1 MVNATD
7 SKSSICRPPQL
18 STGVAG
24 LDEIL
29 AGGLTPNRIY
39 LVEGAPGTGKT
50 TLGLQY
56 LMEGAR
62 RGEKVLYLCL
72 SETHDE
78 LQEVADSHGWDLSG
92 IAIVEPAVS
101 EESLRPDEQST
112 MFHPSETELTE
123 TNQRL
128 LAEVERVKPARVVF
142 DSLAELRLLAQNPL
156 RHRRQLVALK
166 RFFLPR
172 KCTVLMLDDLTRET
186 MDLHLQATAH
196 GVIQLEHL
204 PPEFGADRR
213 RLRVVKMRGKDIVLG
228 WHDYL
233 IRTDGMEVFPR
244 LTAAEHPGNG
254 GPNVRLS
261 SDIKELDA
269 LMGGGPS
276 KGTSTIIMGQ
286 AGTGK
291 SSIAYQYAIAAAR
304 RGERAVI
311 FSFDESLHTALRR
324 AEALGMDLA
333 EHLEA
338 GRIRIEQVDPG
349 QLSPGEFS
357 GRVRRAV
364 EGSNHDAAKVLVI
377 DSLNGY
383 LNAMPAERFLLIQL
397 HELLSYLGQQGVATL
412 LVVSQQGLV
421 GTTGQTP
428 VDTTYLADNTL
439 LLRFFE
445 AAGEVKRAISVIK
458 MRSGKHETTIR
469 ELRIEPGGIV
479 ISEPLR
485 QFQGVLLG
493 EPHFV
498 ETPPAVDGNGR
509 HEHGRVQAV

>member
-1 MVNATD
+1 MKAAD
-7 SKSSICRPPQL
+7 SKFGVCRPPQL
-18 STGVAG
+18 STGIAG

-29 AGGLTPNRIY
+29 SGGLAPSRIY

-50 TLGLQY
+50 TIGLQF
-56 LMEGAR
+56 LMKGAR
-62 RGEKVLYLCL
+62 HGEKVLYLCL
-72 SETHDE
+72 SETRDE

-92 IAIVEPAVS
+92 ITIVEPAVS

-128 LAEVERVKPARVVF
+128 LAEVERVKPSRVVF

-233 IRTDGMEVFPR
+233 IRTGGMEVFPR

-254 GPNVRLS
+254 GPNVRVG
-261 SDIKELDA
+261 SDIKELDD

-291 SSIAYQYAIAAAR
+291 SSIAYQYAMAAAR

-333 EHLEA
+333 EHVQA

-349 QLSPGEFS
+349 QLSPGEFA

-364 EGSNHDAAKVLVI
+364 EGNNHRAAKVLVI

-397 HELLSYLGQQGVATL
+397 HELLSYLGQQGVTTL
-412 LVVSQQGLV
+412 LVVSQHGLV
-421 GTTGQTP
+421 GTAGETP
-428 VDTTYLADNTL
+428 VDTTYLADNTI

-469 ELRIEPGGIV
+469 ELRVEPGGIV

-485 QFQGVLLG
+485 QFQGVLQG
-493 EPHFV
+493 EPRFI
-498 ETPPAVDGNGR
+498 ETPPAVVGSRR
-509 HEHGRVQAV
+509 HEHGRARPR